1 MKFLKGCLIFL
12 ALDLF
17 FSLALAGAAAYFLT
31 RPPASVRDLPPPAT
45 SPEKAQALETKL
57 NEFAQ
62 GLEQAGERK
71 PLSLVITEDEA
82 NSLIARELP
91 RFQEQNPEAI
101 PFQIESARV
110 LFREGK
116 VIATAVIDIQGFRP
130 QVAVEARVSAN
141 GGRPKIDIER
151 IDLGRIPFPLL
162 GLLQDYIGQAL
173 QALETEELPLE
184 VERVEITEGKL
195 LLEGWSQPPAR

>member
-1 MKFLKGCLIFL
+1 MRFLKGCLIFL
-12 ALDLF
+12 ALNLLF
-17 FSLALAGAAAYFLT
+17 ALAVAGAAAYFIT

-45 SPEKAQALETKL
+45 SLEKAQALETKL
-57 NEFAQ
+57 DEFAQ
-62 GLEQAGERK
+62 GMEQAGERK

-82 NSLIARELP
+82 SSLIARELP
-91 RFQEQNPEAI
+91 RFQEENPEAI
-101 PFQIESARV
+101 PFQIDSPRV

-130 QVAVEARVSAN
+130 QVAVEARVSAQA
-141 GGRPKIDIER
+141 GRPKIDIER
-151 IDLGRIPFPLL
+151 IDLGRIPIPLL
-162 GLLQDYIGQAL
+162 GLFQDYIGQAL
-173 QALETEELPLE
+173 QALETEKLPLE

>member
-1 MKFLKGCLIFL
+1 MSFLKGCLIVL
-12 ALDLF
+12 ALDLL
-17 FSLALAGAAAYFLT
+17 FSLALAGAAAYFIT

-45 SPEKAQALETKL
+45 SLEKAQALEAKL
-57 NEFAQ
+57 DEFAR
-62 GLEQAGERK
+62 GLEQAGERT

-82 NSLIARELP
+82 SSLIARELA
-91 RFQEQNPEAI
+91 RFQEENPEAI
-101 PFQIESARV
+101 PFQIDSPRV

-116 VIATAVIDIQGFRP
+116 VIATAFIDIQGFRP
-130 QVAVEARVSAN
+130 QVAVEARVSAQ

-173 QALETEELPLE
+173 QALETSELPLE
-184 VERVEITEGKL
+184 IERVEITEGKL

>member
-1 MKFLKGCLIFL
+1 MSFLKGCLIVL
-12 ALDLF
+12 ALDLL
-17 FSLALAGAAAYFLT
+17 FSLALAGAAAYFIT

-45 SPEKAQALETKL
+45 SLEKAQALEAKL
-57 NEFAQ
+57 DEFAR
-62 GLEQAGERK
+62 GLEQAGERT

-82 NSLIARELP
+82 SSLIARELA
-91 RFQEQNPEAI
+91 RFQEENPEAI
-101 PFQIESARV
+101 PFQIDSPRV

-116 VIATAVIDIQGFRP
+116 VIATAFIDIQGFRP
-130 QVAVEARVSAN
+130 QVAVEARVSAQA
-141 GGRPKIDIER
+141 GQPKIDIER

-184 VERVEITEGKL
+184 VERVEITDGKL

>member
-1 MKFLKGCLIFL
+1 MSFLKGCLIVL
-12 ALDLF
+12 ALDLL
-17 FSLALAGAAAYFLT
+17 FSLALAGAAAYFIT

-45 SPEKAQALETKL
+45 SLEKAQALETKL

-62 GLEQAGERK
+62 AMEQAGERK

-82 NSLIARELP
+82 SSLIARELP
-91 RFQEQNPEAI
+91 RFQEENPEAI
-101 PFQIESARV
+101 PFQIDSPRV

-116 VIATAVIDIQGFRP
+116 VIATAFIDIQGFRP
-130 QVAVEARVSAN
+130 QVAVEARVSAQ

-184 VERVEITEGKL
+184 VERAEITEGKL
-195 LLEGWSQPPAR
+195 LLEGWSQPGPR